1 MKKSAI
7 NRQRGSIILPVAVS
21 ILVGLIL
28 LGGVQLGYYFYMKRE
43 LQNTADMAVLSGV
56 QMLSESC
63 QQAKD
68 TTKAS
73 ITQNFKHDTLDDDM
87 LEMECGTWRTDLP
100 APRHFVNTANAEG
113 FYNALRVSVNYNALP
128 FMPFSSKSTI
138 AVEAIAKSNIPVAAF
153 QVGSQLLRFDKKA
166 LLGNLLGFVGLD
178 VDSLTLL
185 DSKGLADVTIS
196 PSGLL
201 DLLEV
206 DLGVDHIGLLTPQGV
221 AGIRDVS
228 LLKLL
233 HISLEVVKESPL
245 GVDVDL
251 TVMRKMIDAVEL
263 KLGDIKIPIGDK
275 ENQAGL
281 FAFLG
286 IGKTEPLDAA
296 LDVQLG
302 IGDLLKTAIA
312 LGANGHALEVPELD
326 ILGLVQARLSIVE
339 PPVIAIGPIG
349 TTGHSAQIRLWL
361 DIDTDNLLGG
371 LLKPLVSG
379 ILGTRV
385 HLPITLDIVSGTGK
399 LTGLQC
405 SKKPHTMNVSVNSK
419 ILNVCVGKIGL
430 DSLMSDKRGCEV
442 DLGPEQLVKLLH
454 IPILSG
460 SLHIPALTDV
470 GMAKKEGDIN
480 LKVGDTGVTDTNS
493 LELGTTVDN
502 LVTGLLNLLGGLF
515 QKPEN
520 LPGGINYTAPAVTT
534 KVKDIAKPY
543 LEATRDKANLD
554 YSYDIN
560 ILADLLI
567 NGTGKEVD
575 PEDYLPPLVT
585 DMTSEKVKNAL
596 KVNVFGKERDCVT
609 NSCIKNNLEDF
620 LKNNLDSNSL
630 NQASVDVLLDRKT
643 DAVACTGPLCIVIK
657 PILTLLKPILNG
669 LGGLLKNILDDLLGL
684 ELGRT
689 DVTALAIECDP
700 AQLVY

>member
-233 HISLEVVKESPL
+233 NISLEVVKESPL

-263 KLGDIKIPIGDK
+263 KLGGIKIPIGDK

-480 LKVGDTGVTDTNS
+480 LKVGDTGVTDTNP
-493 LELGTTVDN
+493 LALGTTVDN

-515 QKPEN
+515 QKPDN
-520 LPGGINYTAPAVTT
+520 LPGGINYTPPAVKT
-534 KVKDIAKPY
+534 KVEDIAAPY
-543 LEATRDKANLD
+543 LKASRDGIIVDYAYNKDTLANL
-554 YSYDIN
+554 
-560 ILADLLI
+560 LI
-567 NGTGKEVD
+567 HGTGEKVD
-575 PEDYLPPLVT
+575 PENYLPPLLP
-585 DMTSEKVKNAL
+585 DMSLEDVKDKFKNA
-596 KVNVFGKERDCVT
+596 FDRECVT
-609 NSCIKNNLEDF
+609 NLCIRNDLHDLLE
-620 LKNNLDSNSL
+620 KKLDASAL
-630 NQASVDVLLDRKT
+630 NQAAVDALFDGKS
-643 DAVACTGPLCIVIK
+643 DNIACTGPLCIVIK

-689 DVTALAIECDP
+689 EVTALAIECDP